1 HRLHRRLPGGCSVR
15 FSGAWLSACGPMTDG
30 ACAPTSPPPAN
41 LQRLSRLFLSRD
53 ERAALDHCAQCS
65 EVVTFAQ
72 TVNKMG
78 QRGWASDRCDWLFWS
93 RCHFSRLHWPL
104 RKTTS

>member
-1 HRLHRRLPGGCSVR
+1 
-15 FSGAWLSACGPMTDG
+15 MTDG

-53 ERAALDHCAQCS
+53 ERGALDHCAQCS

-78 QRGWASDRCDWLFWS
+78 YRDPVRSSRSFFVKTGGLRWLSLMLLSPMPWA
-93 RCHFSRLHWPL
+93 RLAKVPPA
-104 RKTTS
+104 

>member
-1 HRLHRRLPGGCSVR
+1 
-15 FSGAWLSACGPMTDG
+15 MTDG

-53 ERAALDHCAQCS
+53 ERGALDHCAQCS

-78 QRGWASDRCDWLFWS
+78 YK
-93 RCHFSRLHWPL
+93 P
-104 RKTTS
+104 T

>member
-1 HRLHRRLPGGCSVR
+1 
-15 FSGAWLSACGPMTDG
+15 MTDG

-41 LQRLSRLFLSRD
+41 LQHLSRLFLSRD
-53 ERAALDHCAQCS
+53 ERAALDHRAQCS

-78 QRGWASDRCDWLFWS
+78 
-93 RCHFSRLHWPL
+93 
-104 RKTTS
+104 

>member
-1 HRLHRRLPGGCSVR
+1 
-15 FSGAWLSACGPMTDG
+15 MTDG
-30 ACAPTSPPPAN
+30 AWAPTSPPPAN

-53 ERAALDHCAQCS
+53 ERGALDHCAQCS

-78 QRGWASDRCDWLFWS
+78 
-93 RCHFSRLHWPL
+93 
-104 RKTTS
+104 

>member
-1 HRLHRRLPGGCSVR
+1 
-15 FSGAWLSACGPMTDG
+15 MTDG

-53 ERAALDHCAQCS
+53 ERGALDHCAQCS

-78 QRGWASDRCDWLFWS
+78 YDLPALDTAKRYIKLTIGIS
-93 RCHFSRLHWPL
+93 
-104 RKTTS
+104 

>member
-1 HRLHRRLPGGCSVR
+1 
-15 FSGAWLSACGPMTDG
+15 MTDG

-53 ERAALDHCAQCS
+53 ERGALDHCAQCS

-72 TVNKMG
+72 TVDNLTKSPYQ
-78 QRGWASDRCDWLFWS
+78 QRFSFTSALVCVASGSGIEWRCVCVRDAG
-93 RCHFSRLHWPL
+93 
-104 RKTTS
+104 